1 MRGRSGAVRVRK
13 PLSYEKKKNLAGL
26 LFILPWAIGTV
37 FFFLKPFISSVVY
50 SFSRVDYTTNT
61 VVPVGLEHYMQAFT
75 KDAEFLRRVTS
86 SWSSLLYQVP
96 LIVLFS
102 LFIAI
107 ILNQKFIGRTVMR
120 GIFFLPV
127 IIASGIVLSIIQG
140 DVFSDTIMSSMSSGK
155 LFQADFMRQLLY
167 ESSLNESLVSTVT
180 TAIDNIFSLV
190 WKSGIQI
197 LLFIAGLQNVSPQ
210 MYEAAKI
217 EGATGWESFWKI
229 TFPIISP
236 ITIVNLV
243 YTIMDC
249 MTDIANPIMQYI
261 QSVIDALQ
269 MEYSMALSW
278 VYFAVCIVGIGIVYA
293 IVNRFVYYEV

>member
-26 LFILPWAIGTV
+26 LFILPWAVGTV

-167 ESSLNESLVSTVT
+167 ESGLNESLVSTVT
-180 TAIDNIFSLV
+180 TAIDNIVHRRPAECFAADVRGGKNRGGDRLGV
-190 WKSGIQI
+190 VLENHLPDHFADYHCQSG
-197 LLFIAGLQNVSPQ
+197 LHHHGLHDRYRQSHH
-210 MYEAAKI
+210 A
-217 EGATGWESFWKI
+217 
-229 TFPIISP
+229 
-236 ITIVNLV
+236 V
-243 YTIMDC
+243 Y
-249 MTDIANPIMQYI
+249 P
-261 QSVIDALQ
+261 
-269 MEYSMALSW
+269 
-278 VYFAVCIVGIGIVYA
+278 VGH
-293 IVNRFVYYEV
+293 